1 MALDP
6 DHPPIWLRKLHVTAQ
21 QLVPSE
27 YAASP
32 EEGMLRVCRLS
43 DAQLELMK
51 AFARA
56 RERHSTGRPSSQPS
70 LPPAPPGEVRS
81 HVPGE

>member
-21 QLVPSE
+21 QLVPSD

-32 EEGMLRVCRLS
+32 EEGMLMVCRLS
-43 DAQLELMK
+43 DAQMAWVK
-51 AFARA
+51 AFSRA
-56 RERHSTGRPSSQPS
+56 RERGATGHRP
-70 LPPAPPGEVRS
+70 
-81 HVPGE
+81 